1 MKTRGPMF
9 LLGLSLALLGAGL
22 WRLFD
27 LRFAAGDVY
36 PSGSTLRADA
46 EGTRAYFDSLGLL
59 SGRTVSRGLLPLASL
74 HGSPGAAVFLLA
86 VDPSEAWVHSRDRE
100 ALHNLLANGT
110 RLIIAFQSSR
120 ASTSEATNRMA
131 IAPLGSGR
139 YAGQQTL
146 TEALNLPPWI
156 ATPGTNTLSE
166 NTGALRTSTAP
177 SYLPTRIPWRGGA
190 FESPANGWTS
200 LFTLAESPVILE
212 RPYGRGTIV
221 LLADMSLL
229 TNEALRHGRQPALLA
244 WLAGPATQLIF
255 DETHLGTGLDP
266 GIMTLVRRYG
276 LTGFLAALLVVAG
289 LALWRSANG
298 LVPRRTEESL
308 DSRVVVTGRDA
319 TAGFIQLLTRSVPP
333 TELLP
338 LCLSEWR
345 RTLPGNRPDLLSKA
359 AALQDVV
366 NLEAHQSPRKQN
378 PAQTYR
384 RLVELLSRP

>member
-1 MKTRGPMF
+1 MKTRGPLI
-9 LLGLSLALLGAGL
+9 LLGLTLALLGAGL

-59 SGRTVSRGLLPLASL
+59 PGRTVSRGLLPLASL
-74 HGSPGAAVFLLA
+74 HGSPGTAVFLLA
-86 VDPSEAWVHSRDRE
+86 VDPSESWVHSRDRE
-100 ALHNLLANGT
+100 ALHNLLANGA

-120 ASTSEATNRMA
+120 ASTSEGTNQLPTT
-131 IAPLGSGR
+131 PLGTSR
-139 YAGQQTL
+139 HDGQQTL

-156 ATPGTNTLSE
+156 ATPGTNTQSE
-166 NTGALRTSTAP
+166 NTGALRTATAP
-177 SYLPTRIPWRGGA
+177 AFLPTRVPWRSGA
-190 FESPANGWTS
+190 FETPTNGWTS
-200 LFTLAESPVILE
+200 LFILSESPVILE
-212 RPYGRGTIV
+212 RSFGRGSIV
-221 LLADMSLL
+221 LLADTALL
-229 TNEALRHGRQPALLA
+229 TNDALRHGRQPALLA
-244 WLAGPATQLIF
+244 WLAGPATHLIF
-255 DETHLGTGLDP
+255 DETHLGTRLDP

-298 LVPRRTEESL
+298 LVPRRKDEPL
-308 DSRVVVTGRDA
+308 DARVVVTGRDA
-319 TAGFIQLLTRSVPP
+319 TAGFVQLLKRSVPP
-333 TELLP
+333 SELLP

-345 RTLPGNRPDLLSKA
+345 RTIPRDRPDLQSKA

-366 NLEAHQSPRKQN
+366 NLEADQPPRRQN